1 MFQAFRPTVQVVS
14 VEAMSCYSTAIVKNG
29 DPRMLSATSV
39 EWLSQDGTIT
49 VRQPLSHR
57 ANTEPAMIEVSRL
70 DRDKTVA
77 YVQRIVMTRFYIIR
91 TTIRVLQG

>member
-1 MFQAFRPTVQVVS
+1 MFQAFRPTVQAVS
-14 VEAMSCYSTAIVKNG
+14 VEAMSSYATAIIKNG
-29 DPRMLSATSV
+29 DPRILSATGV
-39 EWLSQDGTIT
+39 EWLSQDGTVT

-70 DRDKTVA
+70 GRDKAVA
-77 YVQRIVMTRFYIIR
+77 YVQRIVMTRFYIR

>member
-1 MFQAFRPTVQVVS
+1 MS
-14 VEAMSCYSTAIVKNG
+14 VDVRSSYSTAIIKNG
-29 DPRMLSATSV
+29 
-39 EWLSQDGTIT
+39 GTVT

-70 DRDKTVA
+70 GRDKTVA